1 MKTVSLFELGYL
13 DLFKAI
19 FLGKKIR
26 LVPDT
31 RIVKGAH
38 STEGPQPGSSAGA
51 STVTDYHVNHNF
63 DPFNPNPF
71 ERLNWNAGK
80 NWLDP
85 YHVNP
90 FTPNPFDRH

>member
-1 MKTVSLFELGYL
+1 MAHQMKRVSLFDLGYL

-31 RIVKGAH
+31 RVVEGTRGAVVRKNPDLAD
-38 STEGPQPGSSAGA
+38 TGTAVRDDFTNDFYFYWGAGR
-51 STVTDYHVNHNF
+51 N
-63 DPFNPNPF
+63 
-71 ERLNWNAGK
+71 G
-80 NWLDP
+80 LDP
-85 YHVNP
+85 YHLNP